1 MPATALC
8 TAPAYWNGAA
18 DGETVHAREGVP
30 VNGHVATPPTLPYR
44 QAWTI
49 GQVRGR
55 RRRSTAGCALRDG
68 PYRQV
73 HAAACRRGG
82 GPSHAARLGQQCQG
96 QCPPPLS
103 ACSGRIRHAPTIGRC
118 SARTCSTPRARARCQ
133 GGMATDFPRGWSG
146 SAAFLTTLTG
156 TSKQGRTATAPSTH
170 PVAIPRAAARRRAPA
185 SSTLLCKQTVK
196 RKQTNNQTNKQ
207 PIIALAARALGNT
220 RPPAAP
226 GHPSLR
232 AAPAGPCDIGW
243 GCTTPSREQCAS
255 ADVFSCSADCSGM
268 RGGTRESASR
278 VLCAGREW
286 GA

>member
-1 MPATALC
+1 MSRHGLAAPVCGCVCVCVRPRAPYCRDPGALCGCTRVRVVQTRMPATALC

-196 RKQTNNQTNKQ
+196 RKQTDNQTNKTTHSS
-207 PIIALAARALGNT
+207 R
-220 RPPAAP
+220 
-226 GHPSLR
+226 SLR
-232 AAPAGPCDIGW
+232 GRLVTLALLLPP
-243 GCTTPSREQCAS
+243 
-255 ADVFSCSADCSGM
+255 
-268 RGGTRESASR
+268 GTHRCELRLPVHAT
-278 VLCAGREW
+278 
-286 GA
+286 